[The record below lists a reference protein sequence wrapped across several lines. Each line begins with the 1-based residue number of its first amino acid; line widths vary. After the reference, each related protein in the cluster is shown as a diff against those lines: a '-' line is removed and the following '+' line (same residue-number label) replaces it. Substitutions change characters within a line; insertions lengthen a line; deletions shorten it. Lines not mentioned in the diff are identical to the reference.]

1 MQGSFKIQL
10 INMGTRA
17 AAFTAK
23 IRSLY
28 DCQLRLMHNIQPLPS
43 GTDIANTVKYFSQT
57 LLSVLKD
64 VPRSPLEMIRDAD
77 NDADRMFLYPN
88 LDYKGLFNAISQ
100 LVDSAPHLQYGMQ
113 AFGQAV
119 LQCLGCL
126 LPFLEYDMIDNLP
139 YLVAY
144 CVAVLPVSLHQEIL
158 HLLCYYILPFT
169 ITRKY
174 SGQEE
179 ESQASQSV
187 AAIIMMVFQHSN
199 NPAHH
204 CQLLECLMSRKST
217 VVKDVLCVIAYG
229 TWGARVSAAKL
240 LFYYWPP
247 FDAKLFDR
255 KGLLCKFSN
264 DLVPFACQRDMCPSN
279 GTAEAAKVCLDHCIS
294 VTFASDSPPPLYL
307 CIECANEIHREHPNQ
322 NFLDILHPQQQV
334 SMVCENKNC
343 RSTDKSAYSICFSNE
358 CANYN
363 GMHPI
368 RYCQQCHGNRH
379 NSRRGGDHVVHTR
392 LPPAWH
398 MDSDMQTNLVEAII
412 SLLKEAKPINM
423 EDPDS
428 SSDQLKPPLSV
439 DLPDPISIED
449 RQLLGRY
456 GVWLMV
462 GLCTPNP
469 DTPDEIL
476 GRLLSVLF
484 HWFHVT
490 SFSYTGE
497 LANLVEKLKN
507 EHVCPW
513 LRDIAA
519 SHRAVLVACL
529 LPHPPHYMRQAGHWD
544 NLATKTHHL
553 KDGLNRLY
561 CLIPYGI
568 ITQSIWDYIMPAW
581 MEAICSDVPEKEL
594 IELKVPVAKILEPD
608 GAMLGLDERNL
619 YNFAVLRVSDT
630 PAPETVLPVLE
641 WFQVQKF
648 PLPRSLSQMALCS
661 AWTSATCTTS
671 LCCAS
676 VTRPRPRP
684 SFPCWSDGAM
694 LGLDERNLYNFAVLR
709 VSDTPAP
716 ETVLPVLEWFQVQKF
731 PLPRSLSQMA
741 LCSAWTSATCTKVP
755 VAKILEPDG
764 AMLGLDE
771 RNLYNF
777 AVLRVSDTPAPETVL
792 PVLEWFQTISLLEVK
807 IPLSQLFDLFSHCV
821 INLPEKIF
829 KPPMAGSKSKED
841 PECPEMNEKDT
852 KEKEDSLRP
861 QNLTCCILMLDI
873 LLKQMELQQRRI
885 NIQNVSSEAT
895 KLLRLML
902 KSSQSNT
909 IEHARCLSEGACS
922 YCEAAALWHQLAV
935 QLVRA
940 LVPDKPK
947 PQPTPPRE
955 EPWLDKREDER
966 SKSGTPAAPDA
977 LLSAAHTLDKS
988 SVGGVLVHMPH
999 FVHFMQLSLIS
1010 DVDSEAT
1017 LTKSSAD
1024 TQIMTAT
1031 VETITEQLDMATSLP
1046 ATDAPPMATA
1056 HTITLTDTD
1065 VATATADVS
1074 TPNLLGDHEAMAE
1087 SVEEDMTNFWPT
1099 SAGKFHFCIDELPQ
1113 ELQYIHQLLQELK
1126 STSHPNVLYHLLQCL
1141 QVLVLNADALSEHK
1155 GFLIWCQENLLIDN
1169 LWSVCDAS
1177 HSAICSVA
1185 VPVLLHCCTL
1195 AGGGDVFCALV
1206 RDQFHHRD
1214 ARVRFRALEKVTVII
1229 RFMDGSPVRTS
1240 LPLQTALATAFCYLI
1255 SSMDDINVYVAQRAT
1270 LYIGTIH
1277 DNAIDL
1283 LVYCLETQFDLVIV
1297 DRAMVLQCV
1306 YQLHNTLSDRNI
1318 LSWQFFLNR
1327 FEALFLE
1334 AQINSNK
1341 NVDFNNLRE
1350 LVSTDTSSEWFQ
1362 YKVRRAHEALSVSAV
1377 NTLSASF
1384 GTKWPYK
1391 RTISA
1396 PATMPPQPDRQH
1408 EREKVYSRQ
1417 YSAPLLKRKTSRF
1430 GLGQLLAAP
1439 ASIPTP
1445 QRTNNHEGLHTL
1457 SGRSTEEIMT
1467 VMPKAVDLEEA
1478 DRETTNLLVFLL
1490 MQFLSR
1496 SDQAHPNE
1504 DNKQSLK
1511 TQEVVLR
1518 HLFLLLGYNCIDKC
1532 FHISPHTLRQS
1543 AIFNAFIANLPQVLD
1558 QNHLMGASIA
1568 EPTLMLLQFCSSPGS
1583 SAGVTAPTSMAG
1595 ILVTHSLHAL
1605 EPHVRRHWLM
1615 ALSVVMYKYHYGS
1628 GTLCAQVQAL
1638 VRIVLN
1644 TVEAQY
1650 HVCKRIPPMIVMP
1663 HTTRELS
1670 QPSLKSCAA
1679 GERAAGSPAPLERK
1693 PKPADAMPTHWE
1705 QPANKSVPS
1714 RTVPPRDARYQQWSL
1729 EHESSE
1735 SELIAIPETSDVDTT
1750 VHGSTAPGSFDEPS
1764 HYEDPPPKIETIATT
1779 SAPHPPLSKIAQLGS
1794 RSTHQLSTSSSV
1806 SIGSDSSNLKSTP
1819 MSGQSV
1825 EIWPDQ
1831 LHGPQT
1837 SPRAKILGKQKRI
1850 IVGSSTSPD
1859 TAPSSNGDGNFAAW
1873 PPHRKDNVKSPVR
1886 AFTGAYASP
1895 ESPLSKMEL
1904 AWNAPSPLHHQP
1916 HQPFHI
1922 PPPERLLPIGPKP
1935 NKDQYPVFNA
1945 LVDRVREALTLP
1957 PDDSTDKTDSSS
1969 QHEPEPTPE
1978 PTPTPTSRPQDLTKK
1993 LSSEGAT
2000 RSRGASPRRLAR
2012 QAAQLGSP
2020 PTPPPPP
2027 PQPPAARPQSSESA
2041 TDGSGGW
2048 WEADSRAGRR
2058 AAHAGTAPRPDTT
2071 LQYRCAECGTAVEQ
2085 YSDEEL
2091 GLCVII
2097 LATFV
2102 HREPCA
2108 AAAMLPSLL
2117 HNVSRVVQ
2125 LGNYAWQTETN
2136 TRLPGSAVFV
2146 AHQFLRCVLH
2156 QLAPNNV
2163 FLQIFLL
2170 RSPEKQRLMFFK
2182 SIAQAFVDFNE
2193 LYPCGP
2199 LQLVVEHLNSK
2210 KTLPIDQISVIAS
2223 NICLYL
2229 SCLAPE
2235 VLGPTTACCAL
2246 LSQLE
2251 ALFRSIVL
2259 QLPALD
2265 EPGTLLRAAAAVL
2278 RIPGANQNKL
2288 EALFRSIV
2296 LQLPALDEPGTL
2308 LRAAA
2313 AVLRIPGANQNKSI
2327 LEPISKI
2334 ISYSIQNYVVKLS
2347 IISELS
2353 AVCVRVFS
2361 RDRDK
2366 LLVCRVLVFELVQA
2380 LRTKTTI
2387 PDENLFILIQFVLQ
2401 GHNCTLVL
2409 PPALNTGDLLTPSGP
2424 EARDLGS
2431 GAVDCMR
2438 PHLPDMID
2446 LLQDPHLLNKI
2457 KGSVSK
2463 SIVNRNLICL
2473 NEDTLG
2479 AIVKGGIAQYVA
2491 LELAA
2496 ERGGKACSQGRHVL
2510 PWLTT
2515 TALPGSREVTECISR
2530 VRLVSWLV
2538 MGALCNAC
2546 GGAGAEPQPLQQPVP
2561 QDANCHITDHIQ
2573 TIMSSYVEQTKP
2585 GPQRM
2590 NALFHA
2596 FILCHLWTLYLEELA
2611 AASTP
2616 SSEANHTTVC
2626 ILLDFWCKLVPSIL
2640 QVTVQSKVL
2649 AETVNLHFLS
2659 LLESLLECNS
2669 TVLNKLLPLW
2679 TPILHS
2685 PLFSM
2690 PPHVAERVAACRALR
2705 PEVVRAQKP
2714 ATARPQ
2720 RRLLRLLAKMAQLEL
2735 QPHAFYFI

>member
-630 PAPETVLPVLE
+630 P
-641 WFQVQKF
+641 
-648 PLPRSLSQMALCS
+648 S
-661 AWTSATCTTS
+661 
-671 LCCAS
+671 
-676 VTRPRPRP
+676 
-684 SFPCWSDGAM
+684 
-694 LGLDERNLYNFAVLR
+694 
-709 VSDTPAP
+709 
-716 ETVLPVLEWFQVQKF
+716 
-731 PLPRSLSQMA
+731 
-741 LCSAWTSATCTKVP
+741 
-755 VAKILEPDG
+755 
-764 AMLGLDE
+764 
-771 RNLYNF
+771 
-777 AVLRVSDTPAPETVL
+777 PETVL

-841 PECPEMNEKDT
+841 PECPEMNEQDT

-885 NIQNVSSEAT
+885 NMQNVSSEAT

-955 EPWLDKREDER
+955 EPWLDKKEDER

-977 LLSAAHTLDKS
+977 LMSVAHPLDKS

-1074 TPNLLGDHEAMAE
+1074 TPNLLGDHEAMAD

-1229 RFMDGSPVRTS
+1229 RFMDGSPVKTS

-1518 HLFLLLGYNCIDKC
+1518 HLFLLLGYNCVDKC

-1583 SAGVTAPTSMAG
+1583 SAGVTAPMSMAG
-1595 ILVTHSLHAL
+1595 TLVTHSLHAL

-1628 GTLCAQVQAL
+1628 GTLCAQVQSL

-1693 PKPADAMPTHWE
+1693 PKSADAMPTHWE
-1705 QPANKSVPS
+1705 QPANK
-1714 RTVPPRDARYQQWSL
+1714 YQQWSL

-1957 PDDSTDKTDSSS
+1957 PDDSTDKTDSSTS

-2020 PTPPPPP
+2020 PTPPPL
-2027 PQPPAARPQSSESA
+2027 PQPPTARPQSSESLL
-2041 TDGSGGW
+2041 DGGGGGGW

-2071 LQYRCAECGTAVEQ
+2071 LMYRCAECGTAVEQ

-2108 AAAMLPSLL
+2108 AAAMLPALL

-2246 LSQLE
+2246 LSQ
-2251 ALFRSIVL
+2251 
-2259 QLPALD
+2259 
-2265 EPGTLLRAAAAVL
+2265 
-2278 RIPGANQNKL
+2278 L

-2515 TALPGSREVTECISR
+2515 TALPGSREVSECISR

-2546 GGAGAEPQPLQQPVP
+2546 GGAGSEPQPLQQPVP

-2705 PEVVRAQKP
+2705 PEVVRAQKA

>member
-28 DCQLRLMHNIQPLPS
+28 DAQLRLQHNIQPLPL

-64 VPRSPLEMIRDAD
+64 VPRSPLEMLRDAD
-77 NDADRMFLYPN
+77 NDGERMGLYPN
-88 LDYKGLFNAISQ
+88 LDYKSLFNALSG
-100 LVDSAPHLQYGMQ
+100 LVDSTPHLQYGTLP
-113 AFGQAV
+113 FGQAI

-139 YLVAY
+139 FLVAY
-144 CVAVLPVSLHQEIL
+144 CVAMFPVALHQEIL
-158 HLLCYYILPFT
+158 HLLSYYILPFT

-174 SGQEE
+174 AGMEE

-204 CQLLECLMSRKST
+204 CQLLECLMSMKQW
-217 VVKDVLCVIAYG
+217 VVKDILCVIAYG
-229 TWGARVSAAKL
+229 TWGARLSAAKL

-264 DLVPFACQRDMCPSN
+264 DLVPFLCQRDMCPNAGS
-279 GTAEAAKVCLDHCIS
+279 AEAAKVCYDHCIS

-322 NFLDILHPQQQV
+322 RFFDILHPQQQV

-343 RSTDKSAYSICFSNE
+343 RSTDKAAYSICFSNE
-358 CANYN
+358 CASYN
-363 GMHPI
+363 GNHPI

-392 LPPAWH
+392 LPPAWQ

-428 SSDQLKPPLSV
+428 STEQLKPPLSV
-439 DLPDPISIED
+439 DLPDPISVED

-497 LANLVEKLKN
+497 TASAVEKLKI
-507 EHVCPW
+507 EHVCGW
-513 LRDIAA
+513 VRDIAE

-529 LPHPPHYMRQAGHWD
+529 LPHPPHYTRQAGHWD
-544 NLATKTHHL
+544 NLASKAHHL

-568 ITQSIWDYIMPAW
+568 ITQSIWDFIMPAW
-581 MEAICSDVPEKEL
+581 MEAICTDVPEKEL
-594 IELKVPVAKILEPD
+594 MELKVPLGKILEPE
-608 GAMLGLDERNL
+608 GAMVGVDEKNL
-619 YNFAVLRVSDT
+619 YKFAVLKVTDT
-630 PAPETVLPVLE
+630 P
-641 WFQVQKF
+641 
-648 PLPRSLSQMALCS
+648 
-661 AWTSATCTTS
+661 
-671 LCCAS
+671 
-676 VTRPRPRP
+676 
-684 SFPCWSDGAM
+684 
-694 LGLDERNLYNFAVLR
+694 
-709 VSDTPAP
+709 TP
-716 ETVLPVLEWFQVQKF
+716 
-731 PLPRSLSQMA
+731 
-741 LCSAWTSATCTKVP
+741 
-755 VAKILEPDG
+755 D
-764 AMLGLDE
+764 
-771 RNLYNF
+771 
-777 AVLRVSDTPAPETVL
+777 TVL
-792 PVLEWFQTISLLEVK
+792 PVLEWFQTISMLDVR
-807 IPLSQLFDLFSHCV
+807 IPLNQLFDLFSHCV
-821 INLPEKIF
+821 VNLPEKIF
-829 KPPMAGSKSKED
+829 KPPTIDGSKPKDSKD
-841 PECPEMNEKDT
+841 SPSNTDKD
-852 KEKEDSLRP
+852 KKDKDDQMKP

-885 NIQNVSSEAT
+885 NSQNVSSEAT

-902 KSSQSNT
+902 KSNQTNT
-909 IEHARCLSEGACS
+909 IEHAVCQAEGACS

-935 QLVRA
+935 LLVRA
-940 LVPDKPK
+940 LVPDRPK
-947 PQPTPPRE
+947 PMTEASVEDLWAEPCHKKAASE
-955 EPWLDKREDER
+955 EER
-966 SKSGTPAAPDA
+966 SKSGGTPGADGLLA
-977 LLSAAHTLDKS
+977 LAQPLSERATA
-988 SVGGVLVHMPH
+988 VGGVLVHMPH

-1010 DVDSEAT
+1010 DVGSDAT
-1017 LTKSSAD
+1017 ITKSSGD

-1031 VETITEQLDMATSLP
+1031 VETITEQLDMAVSLP
-1046 ATDAPPMATA
+1046 PADAPATA
-1056 HTITLTDTD
+1056 HAVTLTDTD

-1074 TPNLLGDHEAMAE
+1074 TPNLLGDHENMAE
-1087 SVEEDMTNFWPT
+1087 SVEDDMTNFWPT
-1099 SAGKFHFCIDELPQ
+1099 SAGKFHFCIEELPQ

-1126 STSHPNVLYHLLQCL
+1126 STSRPDVLYHLLQCL
-1141 QVLVLNADALSEHK
+1141 QVLVLSTDALADHR

-1169 LWSVCDAS
+1169 LWNVCNAS
-1177 HSAICSVA
+1177 HSHICSVA
-1185 VPVLLHCCTL
+1185 VPVLLHCVTL
-1195 AGGGDVFCALV
+1195 AGGADVFCNLI
-1206 RDQFHHRD
+1206 RDQFHHHD
-1214 ARVRFRALEKVTVII
+1214 YHVRFTAVERVTIII
-1229 RFMDGSPVRTS
+1229 RFMDGSPVKTS

-1270 LYIGTIH
+1270 LYIGTVH

-1283 LVYCLETQFDLVIV
+1283 LLYCLETQFDLVIV
-1297 DRAMVLQCV
+1297 DRPMILQSI
-1306 YQLHNTLSDRNI
+1306 YQLHNTLSDRKI
-1318 LSWQFFLNR
+1318 LTWEFFLNR

-1341 NVDFNNLRE
+1341 TIDFSNLRE
-1350 LVSTDTSSEWFQ
+1350 LVSSETSSEWFL
-1362 YKVRRAHEALSVSAV
+1362 YKVRRAHEALSVSARDTNV

-1396 PATMPPQPDRQH
+1396 PATMPPHPDTRH

-1439 ASIPTP
+1439 QPLGTA
-1445 QRTNNHEGLHTL
+1445 QRSNNTHDGFHSM
-1457 SGRSTEEIMT
+1457 SGRSEDTLTTIL
-1467 VMPKAVDLEEA
+1467 PKAVDLEEA

-1496 SDQAHPNE
+1496 SDQAHPME
-1504 DNKQSLK
+1504 DKQSSK
-1511 TQEVVLR
+1511 TQELVLK
-1518 HLFLLLGYNCIDKC
+1518 HLFLLLGYNCVEKY
-1532 FHISPHTLRQS
+1532 FHISPFTLRQS
-1543 AIFNAFIANLPQVLD
+1543 SIFNAFMANLPQVLD
-1558 QNHLMGASIA
+1558 QNHVMGASIA
-1568 EPTLMLLQFCSSPGS
+1568 EPTLLLLQYCCGGAGGGAGAGSPQ
-1583 SAGVTAPTSMAG
+1583 
-1595 ILVTHSLHAL
+1595 SLAAL
-1605 EPHVRRHWLM
+1605 QPHVRRHWLM
-1615 ALSVVMYKYHYGS
+1615 ALLVVLYKYHYGTGS
-1628 GTLCAQVQAL
+1628 TVGLVAAL
-1638 VRIVLN
+1638 VRVVLN
-1644 TVEAQY
+1644 SVEAQY
-1650 HVCKRIPPMIVMP
+1650 HACKRIPPMLVMP
-1663 HTTRELS
+1663 SAARARDLS
-1670 QPSLKSCAA
+1670 QPSLKTEHEAA
-1679 GERAAGSPAPLERK
+1679 GAERAGGSPLPAPDRTK
-1693 PKPADAMPTHWE
+1693 PKLHHKSPAHMHTHWE
-1705 QPANKSVPS
+1705 EPTNSNK
-1714 RTVPPRDARYQQWSL
+1714 YQQWSL
-1729 EHESSE
+1729 EQESSE
-1735 SELIAIPETSDVDTT
+1735 SELIAIPETSDKSDTT

-1764 HYEDPPPKIETIATT
+1764 HYEDPPKVETPATT
-1779 SAPHPPLSKIAQLGS
+1779 TAYPPLSKIPTLGS
-1794 RSTHQLSTSSSV
+1794 RSAHQLSTSSSV

-1831 LHGPQT
+1831 IHQQT

-1859 TAPSSNGDGNFAAW
+1859 TAPSSNGDGQFGQW
-1873 PPHRKDNVKSPVR
+1873 PHARSPPQHHIKSPGTYLFV
-1886 AFTGAYASP
+1886 AKNVGYAYASP
-1895 ESPLSKMEL
+1895 ESPLSKMEV
-1904 AWNAPSPLHHQP
+1904 AWNAPPPTMQQHS

-1935 NKDQYPVFNA
+1935 NKEQYPVFNA
-1945 LVDRVREALTLP
+1945 LVDRVREALSLP
-1957 PDDSTDKTDSSS
+1957 PDDSTDNTGSSRS
-1969 QHEPEPTPE
+1969 DGDAT
-1978 PTPTPTSRPQDLTKK
+1978 PTPTPTSRPHDLNKK
-1993 LSSEGAT
+1993 SSEST
-2000 RSRGASPRRLAR
+2000 RSPRRLAR
-2012 QAAQLGSP
+2012 QVAQTGSP
-2020 PTPPPPP
+2020 PHQHT
-2027 PQPPAARPQSSESA
+2027 AECVGCA
-2041 TDGSGGW
+2041 GCGGW
-2048 WEADSRAGRR
+2048 WEGESRAGKR
-2058 AAHAGTAPRPDTT
+2058 AAHAHAAPHRPDHE
-2071 LQYRCAECGTAVEQ
+2071 LCYRCAECGTAVEQ

-2091 GLCVII
+2091 GLCII
-2097 LATFV
+2097 VLATFV
-2102 HREPCA
+2102 HREPAA
-2108 AAAMLPSLL
+2108 AAAMLPALL

-2125 LGNYAWQTETN
+2125 LGNYSWQAETN

-2163 FLQIFLL
+2163 FLQIFLQ
-2170 RSPEKQRLMFFK
+2170 RTPEKQRQMFFK

-2210 KTLPIDQISVIAS
+2210 KTLPVDQMGVIAG
-2223 NICLYL
+2223 NIAMYL
-2229 SCLAPE
+2229 ECLAPE
-2235 VLGPTTACCAL
+2235 ALGPLGACAALVAALDAL
-2246 LSQLE
+2246 LRGAALLLHQLDD
-2251 ALFRSIVL
+2251 VL
-2259 QLPALD
+2259 P
-2265 EPGTLLRAAAAVL
+2265 LLRAATAAL
-2278 RIPGANQNKL
+2278 RVP
-2288 EALFRSIV
+2288 
-2296 LQLPALDEPGTL
+2296 
-2308 LRAAA
+2308 AAA
-2313 AVLRIPGANQNKSI
+2313 QHKSI
-2327 LEPISKI
+2327 LEPITKI
-2334 ISYSIQNYVVKLS
+2334 ISYGVQNFVLKLS
-2347 IISELS
+2347 VISELS
-2353 AVCVRVFS
+2353 VVCTRVFS

-2366 LLVCRVLVFELVQA
+2366 LLVCRVLVYELVQA

-2387 PDENLFILIQFVLQ
+2387 PDDNLFILIQFVLQ
-2401 GHNCTLVL
+2401 GHGCRLVL
-2409 PPALNTGDLLTPSGP
+2409 PPQLSGG
-2424 EARDLGS
+2424 ELASTCMDAREIAA

-2491 LELAA
+2491 MELAL
-2496 ERGGKACSQGRHVL
+2496 EHSRGRQDRAQPARHMT
-2510 PWLTT
+2510 PWISTS
-2515 TALPGSREVTECISR
+2515 LPGCREVCECVSR
-2530 VRLVSWLV
+2530 VRVVSWLV
-2538 MGALCNAC
+2538 MGALCNA
-2546 GGAGAEPQPLQQPVP
+2546 AQPGPGPPGPGSHPAHPAHPAHPHAMQPVP
-2561 QDANCHITDHIQ
+2561 QDATCHITDYIQ
-2573 TIMSSYVEQTKP
+2573 TIMSSYVEA
-2585 GPQRM
+2585 GRG
-2590 NALFHA
+2590 AGGARLAGLLHA
-2596 FILCHLWTLYLEELA
+2596 FVLCQLWTLYLEHLA
-2611 AASTP
+2611 AAAP
-2616 SSEANHTTVC
+2616 PASEPHYTTTC
-2626 ILLDFWCKLVPSIL
+2626 LLLDFWCKLVPSIL

-2679 TPILHS
+2679 SPILHS
-2685 PLFSM
+2685 PLFN
-2690 PPHVAERVAACRALR
+2690 VTADL
-2705 PEVVRAQKP
+2705 KP
-2714 ATARPQ
+2714 SGCLEG
-2720 RRLLRLLAKMAQLEL
+2720 LLI
-2735 QPHAFYFI
+2735 P

>member
-1 MQGSFKIQL
+1 
-10 INMGTRA
+10 
-17 AAFTAK
+17 
-23 IRSLY
+23 
-28 DCQLRLMHNIQPLPS
+28 MHNIQPLPS

-64 VPRSPLEMIRDAD
+64 VPRSPLEMLRDAD
-77 NDADRMFLYPN
+77 DDTDRMTLYPN

-100 LVDSAPHLQYGMQ
+100 LVDAAPHLQYGIQ

-144 CVAVLPVSLHQEIL
+144 CVAVFPLSLHQEIL

-169 ITRKY
+169 ITRRY

-187 AAIIMMVFQHSN
+187 AAIVMMVFQHSS

-204 CQLLECLMSRKST
+204 CQLLECLMSMKQT
-217 VVKDVLCVIAYG
+217 VVKDILCVIAYG
-229 TWGARVSAAKL
+229 TWGARLSAAKL

-264 DLVPFACQRDMCPSN
+264 DLVPFLCQRDMCPNAGS
-279 GTAEAAKVCLDHCIS
+279 AEAAKVCYDHCIS

-322 NFLDILHPQQQV
+322 RFFDILHPQQQV

-343 RSTDKSAYSICFSNE
+343 RSTDKAAYSICFSNE
-358 CANYN
+358 CASYN
-363 GMHPI
+363 GNHPI

-392 LPPAWH
+392 LPHAWQ

-428 SSDQLKPPLSV
+428 STEQLKPPLSV
-439 DLPDPISIED
+439 NLPDPISVED

-469 DTPDEIL
+469 DTPDEVL

-490 SFSYTGE
+490 SFSYTGDT
-497 LANLVEKLKN
+497 ANAVEKLKL
-507 EHVCPW
+507 EHVCGW
-513 LRDIAA
+513 VRSIGE
-519 SHRAVLVACL
+519 SHRGVLVACL
-529 LPHPPHYMRQAGHWD
+529 LPHPPHYTRQAGHWD
-544 NLATKTHHL
+544 NLASKAHHL

-581 MEAICSDVPEKEL
+581 MEAICTDVPEKEL
-594 IELKVPVAKILEPD
+594 MELKIPLAKILEPD
-608 GAMLGLDERNL
+608 GSMVGVDEKNL
-619 YNFAVLRVSDT
+619 YKFAAQRVSDT
-630 PAPETVLPVLE
+630 PT
-641 WFQVQKF
+641 
-648 PLPRSLSQMALCS
+648 
-661 AWTSATCTTS
+661 
-671 LCCAS
+671 
-676 VTRPRPRP
+676 
-684 SFPCWSDGAM
+684 
-694 LGLDERNLYNFAVLR
+694 
-709 VSDTPAP
+709 
-716 ETVLPVLEWFQVQKF
+716 
-731 PLPRSLSQMA
+731 
-741 LCSAWTSATCTKVP
+741 
-755 VAKILEPDG
+755 
-764 AMLGLDE
+764 
-771 RNLYNF
+771 
-777 AVLRVSDTPAPETVL
+777 PETVL
-792 PVLEWFQTISLLEVK
+792 PVLEWFQTISMLDVK

-829 KPPMAGSKSKED
+829 KPQTEGLKNDSSPSSADIEKK
-841 PECPEMNEKDT
+841 EKDDQM
-852 KEKEDSLRP
+852 KP

-902 KSSQSNT
+902 KSNQTNT
-909 IEHARCLSEGACS
+909 IEHAVCLAEGACS

-935 QLVRA
+935 LLVRA
-940 LVPDKPK
+940 LVPDKPRFM
-947 PQPTPPRE
+947 T
-955 EPWLDKREDER
+955 EPSLDDIWSDTQTRKNQSEDER
-966 SKSGTPAAPDA
+966 SKSGGTPATSVDA
-977 LLSAAHTLDKS
+977 LMSLAHSVGPDKS

-1010 DVDSEAT
+1010 DASSDPV
-1017 LTKSSAD
+1017 LTKSSGD

-1031 VETITEQLDMATSLP
+1031 VETITEQLDMAAALP
-1046 ATDAPPMATA
+1046 PADQPPMATA

-1074 TPNLLGDHEAMAE
+1074 TPNLLGDNECMAE
-1087 SVEEDMTNFWPT
+1087 SVEDDLTNFWPT
-1099 SAGKFHFCIDELPQ
+1099 SAGKFHFCIEELPQ

-1126 STSHPNVLYHLLQCL
+1126 NTSRPDVLYHLLQCL
-1141 QVLVLNADALSEHK
+1141 QTLVLNADALADHR

-1169 LWSVCDAS
+1169 LWNVCNACHS
-1177 HSAICSVA
+1177 HICSVA
-1185 VPVLLHCCTL
+1185 VPVLLHCVTL
-1195 AGGGDVFCALV
+1195 AGGADVFCGLV
-1206 RDQFHHRD
+1206 RDQFHHHE
-1214 ARVRFRALEKVTVII
+1214 ARVRFTAVERVSIII
-1229 RFMDGSPVRTS
+1229 RFMDGSPIKTS

-1255 SSMDDINVYVAQRAT
+1255 SSMDDTNVYVAQRAT

-1277 DNAIDL
+1277 DNAIEL
-1283 LVYCLETQFDLVIV
+1283 LLYCLETQFDLVIV
-1297 DRAMVLQCV
+1297 DRPMVLQSI
-1306 YQLHNTLSDRNI
+1306 YQLHNTLSDRRI
-1318 LSWQFFLNR
+1318 LKWEFFLNR
-1327 FEALFLE
+1327 FEALLLE

-1341 NVDFNNLRE
+1341 AIDFSNLRE
-1350 LVSTDTSSEWFQ
+1350 LVSSETSSEWFL
-1362 YKVRRAHEALSVSAV
+1362 YKVRRAHEALSVSAREPHV

-1396 PATMPPQPDRQH
+1396 PATMPPQPDARP

-1430 GLGQLLAAP
+1430 GLGQLLA
-1439 ASIPTP
+1439 TP
-1445 QRTNNHEGLHTL
+1445 QPSANTQRTNNTHDGFHSM
-1457 SGRSTEEIMT
+1457 SGRSTEDTLTT
-1467 VMPKAVDLEEA
+1467 VIPKAVDLEEA

-1496 SDQAHPNE
+1496 SDQAHPTE
-1504 DNKQSLK
+1504 DKATAK
-1511 TQEVVLR
+1511 TQELVLK
-1518 HLFLLLGYNCIDKC
+1518 HLFLLLGYNCVEKY
-1532 FHISPHTLRQS
+1532 FHISPYTLRQS
-1543 AIFNAFIANLPQVLD
+1543 SIFNAFMANLPQVLD
-1558 QNHLMGASIA
+1558 QNHVMGASIA
-1568 EPTLMLLQFCSSPGS
+1568 EPTLLLLQYVTGGS
-1583 SAGVTAPTSMAG
+1583 HSHTGSVPPAAS
-1595 ILVTHSLHAL
+1595 HSLAAL
-1605 EPHVRRHWLM
+1605 EPHARRHWLM
-1615 ALSVVMYKYHYGS
+1615 ALLVLLYKYHYSS
-1628 GTLCAQVQAL
+1628 GTLCNQVQSL

-1644 TVEAQY
+1644 TVEGQY
-1650 HVCKRIPPMIVMP
+1650 HQCKRIPPMIVMP
-1663 HTTRELS
+1663 QARTRDLS
-1670 QPSLKSCAA
+1670 QPSLKTEVEVSNVAGIASGSNVSTSGGVPVVAGAVAGASSGAGGSSC
-1679 GERAAGSPAPLERK
+1679 SPLGVERK
-1693 PKPADAMPTHWE
+1693 PKLQHKSPAHMHTHWE
-1705 QPANKSVPS
+1705 EPTKPAK
-1714 RTVPPRDARYQQWSL
+1714 YQQWSL
-1729 EHESSE
+1729 EQESSE
-1735 SELIAIPETSDVDTT
+1735 SELIAIPETSDKSDTT

-1764 HYEDPPPKIETIATT
+1764 HYEDLPPKVDNMPT
-1779 SAPHPPLSKIAQLGS
+1779 SSHPPLNKINSAVGS
-1794 RSTHQLSTSSSV
+1794 RSAHQLSTSSSV

-1831 LHGPQT
+1831 LQA

-1850 IVGSSTSPD
+1850 VVGSSTSPD
-1859 TAPSSNGDGNFAAW
+1859 TAPSSNGEGLSAQHHA
-1873 PPHRKDNVKSPVR
+1873 PRHRSPVR
-1886 AFTGAYASP
+1886 CEGPYASP
-1895 ESPLSKMEL
+1895 ESPLSKMEV
-1904 AWNAPSPLHHQP
+1904 AWSCAPRAPPAHAAHT
-1916 HQPFHI
+1916 FHI

-1935 NKDQYPVFNA
+1935 NKEQYPVFNA
-1945 LVDRVREALTLP
+1945 LVDRVREALSLP
-1957 PDDSTDKTDSSS
+1957 ADDSTDKTDSSRS
-1969 QHEPEPTPE
+1969 EQEPVPM
-1978 PTPTPTSRPQDLTKK
+1978 PTSRPQDLSKK
-1993 LSSEGAT
+1993 LSSEGP

-2012 QAAQLGSP
+2012 QAAQMGSP
-2020 PTPPPPP
+2020 PHQDPS
-2027 PQPPAARPQSSESA
+2027 QQRPQS
-2041 TDGSGGW
+2041 TDSGCEGVEMGEGSGEGGW
-2048 WEADSRAGRR
+2048 WEDGSRQAHSNPGPRADS
-2058 AAHAGTAPRPDTT
+2058 T
-2071 LQYRCAECGTAVEQ
+2071 LCYRCAECGGAVEQ

-2091 GLCVII
+2091 GLCVIA

-2102 HREPCA
+2102 HREPA
-2108 AAAMLPSLL
+2108 AAASMLPALL
-2117 HNVSRVVQ
+2117 HAVSRVVQ
-2125 LGNYAWQTETN
+2125 LGNYSWQADTN

-2163 FLQIFLL
+2163 FLQIFLQ
-2170 RSPEKQRLMFFK
+2170 RTPEKQRAMFFK

-2210 KTLPIDQISVIAS
+2210 KTLPIDQITVIAG
-2223 NICLYL
+2223 NIATYL
-2229 SCLAPE
+2229 ECLAPE
-2235 VLGPTTACCAL
+2235 ALGPPSACAPLLQQLDAL
-2246 LSQLE
+2246 L
-2251 ALFRSIVL
+2251 RSTAL
-2259 QLPALD
+2259 QLQQLD
-2265 EPGTLLRAAAAVL
+2265 DVMPLLRAAAAVL
-2278 RIPGANQNKL
+2278 R
-2288 EALFRSIV
+2288 
-2296 LQLPALDEPGTL
+2296 LPA
-2308 LRAAA
+2308 AA
-2313 AVLRIPGANQNKSI
+2313 QHKSI

-2334 ISYSIQNYVVKLS
+2334 ISYGIQNFVVKLS
-2347 IISELS
+2347 VISELS
-2353 AVCVRVFS
+2353 VVCMRAFS

-2366 LLVCRVLVFELVQA
+2366 LLVCRVLVYELVQA
-2380 LRTKTTI
+2380 LRTKSTV
-2387 PDENLFILIQFVLQ
+2387 PDDNLFILIQYVLQ
-2401 GHNCTLVL
+2401 GHGCTLVL
-2409 PPALNTGDLLTPSGP
+2409 PPQLHTGELLAGAAG
-2424 EARDLGS
+2424 EARELGS

-2438 PHLPDMID
+2438 PHLADMLE

-2491 LELAA
+2491 MELAL
-2496 ERGGKACSQGRHVL
+2496 EHSRGRQDRPAHRHM
-2510 PWLTT
+2510 PWL
-2515 TALPGSREVTECISR
+2515 AVSIPGSRDIFEVVGR

-2538 MGALCNAC
+2538 MGALCNARTNL
-2546 GGAGAEPQPLQQPVP
+2546 PLQQPVP
-2561 QDANCHITDHIQ
+2561 QDATCHMTDHIQ
-2573 TIMSSYVEQTKP
+2573 TIMASYIEQSKP
-2585 GPQRM
+2585 TGQRM

-2596 FILCHLWTLYLEELA
+2596 FILCQLWTLYLEELA
-2611 AASTP
+2611 GSSSP
-2616 SSEANHTTVC
+2616 SSEPHNTTLC
-2626 ILLDFWCKLVPSIL
+2626 ILLEFWCKLVPPML
-2640 QVTVQSKVL
+2640 QVTMHSKLL

-2685 PLFSM
+2685 PLFNM
-2690 PPHVAERVAACRALR
+2690 PRHVAQRLDVCRDVKPEAVRTYAGAGVGAGTNASGGVTGGSAAR
-2705 PEVVRAQKP
+2705 
-2714 ATARPQ
+2714 TH
-2720 RRLLRLLAKMAQLEL
+2720 RRLHRLLAKMAQLEL
-2735 QPHAFYFI
+2735 QPHTFYFI